1 MDDGKTHYSEGV
13 APLHKVYSD
22 KLAIFIFVFPGIA
35 FFLLTFVAPIILSG
49 YYSFTSTL
57 APGTPIEMV
66 GLSNYK
72 ALLFEDSR
80 FWFSIRNALL
90 LGLGFILIQ
99 HPICI
104 FFAILLDRI
113 GGKAEKWFRTIFFI
127 PCVLSVVVISRMWL
141 SVLDPTFG
149 IFNKILSAIGL
160 GAFQHAWLGDSS
172 TALGSLLVI
181 LIWAGFGWGLL
192 FYYAGIKGIPTELYE
207 AARLDGAKGL
217 KLHWHITLP
226 LLSPV
231 ISVQI
236 VLAMITAFKQMETV
250 FLTTN
255 GGPGDSTQFV
265 AVYLYNQAFSASN
278 YGYAN
283 AISIMFIVFCLLI
296 TFLLN
301 KITNNKNLDY

>member
-1 MDDGKTHYSEGV
+1 
-13 APLHKVYSD
+13 
-22 KLAIFIFVFPGIA
+22 
-35 FFLLTFVAPIILSG
+35 
-49 YYSFTSTL
+49 
-57 APGTPIEMV
+57 
-66 GLSNYK
+66 
-72 ALLFEDSR
+72 
-80 FWFSIRNALL
+80 
-90 LGLGFILIQ
+90 
-99 HPICI
+99 
-104 FFAILLDRI
+104 
-113 GGKAEKWFRTIFFI
+113 
-127 PCVLSVVVISRMWL
+127 MWL

-181 LIWAGFGWGLL
+181 LIWSGFGWGLL